1 MNDTKIEIQ
10 QEILNDMIAKIIQLD
25 ENNNTNFYKDI
36 IVESIKVVP
45 VSIIEVTDENKE
57 FLTKKFNFTKSEYG
71 ANASIKVGET
81 DNVQNYSE
89 LTTYFDEKS
98 VLRSGVS
105 IMVQDDK
112 DIYLTEKKPTDLGY
126 SPNNSFDKINLPVNN
141 NDSFNL
147 NDLMVVQTKNVTEQL
162 IKMDSLFN
170 VYSKTMID
178 FIKNPQDCFINT
190 GKIQQLNKDGFMVV
204 KKNKISQIVN
214 EENGFAKGY
223 MPKEKLIET
232 QENVNNSNIYVF
244 DKKLEFKNNYTNKTY
259 DISTLN
265 EEEKEFL
272 DEQIK
277 DIRIANNFLLKNP
290 KDNKYINMKSKCI
303 SNIVSKFE
311 KYLKVNEFIKEIN
324 TAQTL
329 ITFQS
334 NDKVGFVKSRNEP
347 NKYMIPKTSIY
358 DYDLVNETRTNDA
371 ITKFMYKRTDVEIS
385 NDSLDL
391 LDKVETQKNYFE
403 NIYQTKVS
411 KKDTEKVLSNN
422 KNISFFSYDEI
433 KEMLKNDSIRVS
445 SLIALE
451 KLFKEDLYFSLR
463 IENDEEMKNLIF
475 NKKKQSN
482 KLENNLNNDITY
494 PEMS

>member
-10 QEILNDMIAKIIQLD
+10 QEIFNDMIEKIIQLD

-57 FLTKKFNFTKSEYG
+57 FLTK
-71 ANASIKVGET
+71 
-81 DNVQNYSE
+81 
-89 LTTYFDEKS
+89 
-98 VLRSGVS
+98 
-105 IMVQDDK
+105 
-112 DIYLTEKKPTDLGY
+112 
-126 SPNNSFDKINLPVNN
+126 
-141 NDSFNL
+141 
-147 NDLMVVQTKNVTEQL
+147 
-162 IKMDSLFN
+162 
-170 VYSKTMID
+170 
-178 FIKNPQDCFINT
+178 
-190 GKIQQLNKDGFMVV
+190 
-204 KKNKISQIVN
+204 
-214 EENGFAKGY
+214 
-223 MPKEKLIET
+223 
-232 QENVNNSNIYVF
+232 
-244 DKKLEFKNNYTNKTY
+244 
-259 DISTLN
+259 
-265 EEEKEFL
+265 
-272 DEQIK
+272 
-277 DIRIANNFLLKNP
+277 
-290 KDNKYINMKSKCI
+290 KCI

-371 ITKFMYKRTDVEIS
+371 ITKFMYKRTGVEIS

-451 KLFKEDLYFSLR
+451 KLFKEDLNFSLR

-475 NKKKQSN
+475 NKQKHSN
-482 KLENNLNNDITY
+482 KLENNINNDITY